1 MKIKLFGKDYTIGF
15 NMAVQIRFEELSGKP
30 FDLGDKKRPGTLTTQ
45 TATMQLCYA
54 SLKESNDNLPFTFD
68 EMLKR
73 LTMSETADL
82 KNAVIEAMNEWF
94 GIPKVM
100 QEDEQTQEKED
111 EEKNA

>member
-1 MKIKLFGKDYTIGF
+1 MKVTLFSKDYVIAF
-15 NMAVQIRFEELSGKP
+15 NMAVQICYEKMSGKP
-30 FDLGDKKRPGTLTTQ
+30 FDLTTMETQ

-54 SLKESNDNLPFTFD
+54 SMKESNDNLPFTFE

-82 KNAVIEAMNEWF
+82 KNAVIESMNEWF

-100 QEDEQTQEKED
+100 QDEDDQPQEQED
-111 EEKNA
+111 DGKNA